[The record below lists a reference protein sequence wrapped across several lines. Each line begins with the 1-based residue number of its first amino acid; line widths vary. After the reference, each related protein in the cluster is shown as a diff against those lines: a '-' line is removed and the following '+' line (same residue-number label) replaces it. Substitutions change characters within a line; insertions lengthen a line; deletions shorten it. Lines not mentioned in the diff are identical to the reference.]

1 MAPAILNLSSSSS
14 FSPQH
19 AIVLLV
25 HLIILLSCHA
35 VKQSAARS
43 VNYSEMDRQAL
54 LSFKASISSDPVGVL
69 HSWSTSSL
77 DFCNWSGVRC
87 GMTHPLRVTSL
98 DLNSRQLNGNL
109 SSSLANLTSI
119 TQLDLSNNQLLG
131 SIPKELGT
139 GSKSLRVV
147 NLAFNSLAGGI
158 PHSLASSSSLT
169 VLNLTNNLFFGTIP
183 ASLFNGSS
191 NLAII
196 DLRMNAFSGPIP
208 NFYKMSALQ
217 ILNLAQNNLSGSIP
231 PSLGKVSSINLI
243 SLEMNNLEG
252 SIPETLTSLANASK
266 LQWISLD
273 NNKLVGTPPPAP
285 SLSRAAAHSL
295 CVSLRRRRRLH
306 PHRLQTLAA
315 VRSFSLSLSLSR
327 AASHSLRRRRRRSRC
342 RIHPRRRQTLAAAA
356 HVPALPDAAAGT
368 AGGVE
373 AGISCELFHSA
384 VVVDGGAW
392 VWAKGDGGR
401 LGLGDESSAFVPR
414 HNPNLS
420 ELRVLA
426 LGGTHSAALT
436 ASGEV
441 FTWGY
446 GGFGALGHYVYHR
459 ELLPRKVNGPWEG
472 KISHIATRG
481 AHTAAITDSGCDEGD
496 HRLGLGSRGGPGA
509 AGSLSVP
516 SKPPWD
522 LEIGD
527 AFIIHYTYRCD
538 YDMKGKLTHGKV
550 AESRFDKRSYDRKPA
565 AIQYGN
571 GSVAGFFNEDS
582 VTIGDLVVKDQIQTY
597 SFSLLLKIAYYYF
610 PGAVLNF
617 LNNAHILD
625 VLVIANNVIAQQEV
639 QSEDPLMVHLC
650 WFGSTTCHG
659 LLILAWRLLG
669 PRLVFSEVAVDVRAP
684 SAYGSYLNVCR
695 RLFIGHNN
703 PHHAARASSN
713 MKGHLP
719 RAVGNLSVGLRQIH
733 FGKNQLIDPI
743 PVEIGNLV
751 GVISLSLRGNKLSG
765 QIPSTIGNLSQ
776 LSMDQI
782 PIQILNGTSLYVSL
796 DLSNNLLT
804 GSIPPQ
810 IGALITLVVL
820 DISFNKFSGEIPSSL
835 GQCVSLLSLDLKHNM
850 LNGSIPQ
857 LLGQLKSIVLLDL
870 SQNMFVGQIPEFLV
884 NFSFLNQLDLSNNY
898 FEGPIPTGGI
908 FQNSSAVILDGNTR
922 LCSSSSYSIFGF
934 PICPTTTLAKRKNN
948 AHLLIIVIP
957 PVTIVVLSFF
967 FFMVT
972 LLKGKQA
979 HTTSCYKE
987 TMKKVSY
994 VDILKATNWF
1004 SPVNKISSSHT
1015 GSIYIGSFLTECEV
1029 LRNTR
1034 HRNLVK
1040 AITVCSTVDLE
1051 NNEFKAIV
1059 LEFMANGSLDMWVHP
1074 KLHQN
1079 SPKRGLSLGQMI
1091 RIAADVASALD
1102 YMHNQL
1108 TSPLTHCDLKPSN
1121 VLLDYDMTAIGDF
1134 GSAKF
1139 LNATLNAWLVSEE
1152 QSDISHLSMEWDT
1165 KSRPDVMC
1173 TVLECYCLKCSLE

>member
-582 VTIGDLVVKDQIQTY
+582 VTIGDLVVKDQNYFTKGIGIVLIGTWEMIIILIFY
-597 SFSLLLKIAYYYF
+597 LKFFYKYLFKLKDFDKGCKKGLTKGLICWSTEENIISVAYK
-610 PGAVLNF
+610 L
-617 LNNAHILD
+617 
-625 VLVIANNVIAQQEV
+625 
-639 QSEDPLMVHLC
+639 
-650 WFGSTTCHG
+650 
-659 LLILAWRLLG
+659 
-669 PRLVFSEVAVDVRAP
+669 LVFSEVAVDVRAP

>member
-582 VTIGDLVVKDQIQTY
+582 VTIGDLVVKDQ
-597 SFSLLLKIAYYYF
+597 
-610 PGAVLNF
+610 VL
-617 LNNAHILD
+617 
-625 VLVIANNVIAQQEV
+625 QK
-639 QSEDPLMVHLC
+639 
-650 WFGSTTCHG
+650 
-659 LLILAWRLLG
+659 
-669 PRLVFSEVAVDVRAP
+669 
-684 SAYGSYLNVCR
+684 
-695 RLFIGHNN
+695 
-703 PHHAARASSN
+703 AARASSN

>member
-87 GMTHPLRVTSL
+87 
-98 DLNSRQLNGNL
+98 
-109 SSSLANLTSI
+109 
-119 TQLDLSNNQLLG
+119 
-131 SIPKELGT
+131 GT

-582 VTIGDLVVKDQIQTY
+582 VTIGDLVVKDQNYFTKGIGIVLIGTWEMIIILIFY
-597 SFSLLLKIAYYYF
+597 LKFFYKYLFKLKDFDKGCKKGLTKGLICWSTEENIISVAYK
-610 PGAVLNF
+610 L
-617 LNNAHILD
+617 
-625 VLVIANNVIAQQEV
+625 
-639 QSEDPLMVHLC
+639 
-650 WFGSTTCHG
+650 
-659 LLILAWRLLG
+659 
-669 PRLVFSEVAVDVRAP
+669 LVFSEVAVDVRAP